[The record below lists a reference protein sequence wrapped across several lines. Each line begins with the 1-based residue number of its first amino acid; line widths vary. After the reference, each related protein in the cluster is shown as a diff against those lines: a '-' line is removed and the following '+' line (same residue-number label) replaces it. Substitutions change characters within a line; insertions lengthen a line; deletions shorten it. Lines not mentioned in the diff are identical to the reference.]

1 MSQGQGDRLAARL
14 WSATQLRRCIV
25 TEPASLRVAA
35 SRGDLAV
42 MGGLIHGFGSAAG
55 SNAGQVI
62 ESGCWRVQVTTP
74 DDGDYD
80 ARVDALLSTA
90 KPEINL
96 LDAARNAKGMF
107 PAELQRRFRERGI
120 VLSQSTG
127 RINYKPPTYSPELH
141 ALDGEWYFTE
151 STSAELGRLVGT
163 GRVCLLGT
171 PTVAASLDASSF
183 TLIDRSPFIR
193 DRFNF
198 HEAGAKIVTSNVED
212 TDIDSGFDVVLFDP
226 PWYVPQLLQWFSLA
240 ARAVSP
246 QGKIMFP
253 LLGELTRPTAQQ
265 EREALLTLAAAVG
278 EVEVFPSAIEYDIPL
293 FEQQALAASGIQL
306 DGPWR
311 RADLVAVRV
320 RSLIAAPKITFSSQK
335 DTDQWSTFVLGSQ
348 VVKLRVNCVLNYNE
362 KMIHHIEGVSDYL
375 YDSVSRRDPHRNAID
390 LWTSRNRVAQ
400 VGDRAAVE
408 TVLSALQGDPNG
420 LPERVK
426 ALRAAQGA
434 IADELLRILE
444 V

>member
-1 MSQGQGDRLAARL
+1 M
-14 WSATQLRRCIV
+14 
-25 TEPASLRVAA
+25 
-35 SRGDLAV
+35 
-42 MGGLIHGFGSAAG
+42 
-55 SNAGQVI
+55 
-62 ESGCWRVQVTTP
+62 TTP
-74 DDGDYD
+74 DDRDYE
-80 ARVDALLSTA
+80 ARVAALLSTA
-90 KPEINL
+90 KPGINL
-96 LDAARNAKGMF
+96 LDGARNAKGMF
-107 PAELQRRFRERGI
+107 PAELQRRFRERG
-120 VLSQSTG
+120 VALSQSTR

-151 STSAELGRLVGT
+151 STRADLVRLIGT

-171 PTVAASLDASSF
+171 PTVAARLDMSSF
-183 TLIDRSPFIR
+183 ILIDRNPFIR

-198 HEAGAKIVTSNVED
+198 FEEEANIVISNVED
-212 TDIDSGFDVVLFDP
+212 TDIGSGFDVVLFDP
-226 PWYVPQLLQWFSLA
+226 PWYVPQLLEWFALA

-265 EREALLTLAAAVG
+265 ERETLLTLAAAVG
-278 EVEVFPSAIEYDIPL
+278 EVEIFPSAIKYDTPL
-293 FEQQALAASGIQL
+293 FEQRALAASGIQL

-311 RADLVAVRV
+311 RADLVSVRV
-320 RSLIAAPKITFSSQK
+320 RSLIAAPVATLSSQE

-348 VVKLRVNCVLNYNE
+348 VVKLRANCALNYNE
-362 KMIHHIEGVSDYL
+362 KMIHHIEGVSDCL
-375 YDSVSRRDPHRNAID
+375 YDSVSRRNPHWNAID
-390 LWTSRNRVAQ
+390 FWTSRNRVAQ

-408 TVLSALQGDPNG
+408 KVLSMLQGDSYG
-420 LPERVK
+420 LHERVK